1 MIHRLKRLSNYR
13 LTPVSYRWDH
23 LPLYLYNDSPNK
35 SQHLASNHE
44 RQHMAQHPDISFL
57 GPLGTYS
64 DDAAHRFAAQLGC
77 PDTTTY
83 RAHHSFSG
91 VFESVESGES
101 DYGVIALENSLEGP
115 VTAAL
120 DDFVVH
126 TGVKIIGEQVLD
138 IHHCLLL
145 APGSS
150 LESVTTIAS
159 HPQGL
164 AQCRQF
170 IKKNFPRCELLSAG
184 STAESARIAASDPHI
199 AAIASA
205 HAASLY
211 HLDIALRD
219 IEDVKSDQTSFALIA
234 PKSST
239 TEFAG
244 TPKKT
249 SLLLFLKDNRPGA
262 LMMVLEEFAYA
273 GMNLTKIQ
281 SRPTKKVLGEYLF
294 FVDVDGSLD
303 DADLRTAL
311 ECLRLKLREVRILGC
326 YPTFR

>member
-1 MIHRLKRLSNYR
+1 
-13 LTPVSYRWDH
+13 
-23 LPLYLYNDSPNK
+23 
-35 SQHLASNHE
+35 
-44 RQHMAQHPDISFL
+44 MAQHAEISFL

-64 DDAAHRFAAQLGC
+64 DDAAHRFAMQLGNAEAV
-77 PDTTTY
+77 TY
-83 RAHHSFSG
+83 RPHHSFSG
-91 VFESVESGES
+91 VFEAVESGES

-120 DDFVVH
+120 DDFVIH
-126 TGVKIIGEQVLD
+126 DGVKIIGEQVLD

-145 APGSS
+145 AHGAS
-150 LESVTTIAS
+150 LDQVTTIAS

-211 HLDIALRD
+211 ELDIALRD
-219 IEDVKSDQTSFALIA
+219 IEDVSSDQTSFALIA
-234 PKSST
+234 PRESDAELDGK
-239 TEFAG
+239 
-244 TPKKT
+244 PKKT

-303 DADLRTAL
+303 DPELQTAL
-311 ECLRLKLREVRILGC
+311 ACLRLKLREVRILGC